1 MNVYFKFFI
10 VVFYPKPIRT
20 MLDKVK
26 TATAELKT
34 FTVSA
39 RLINVPVYSCPPT
52 VYLHPGQDEQ
62 SQVGSLLKL
71 SFTLI

>member
-10 VVFYPKPIRT
+10 LVFYPEPIRT

-39 RLINVPVYSCPPT
+39 RLINAQFCLKQEYMPKGYAPV
-52 VYLHPGQDEQ
+52 LRNE
-62 SQVGSLLKL
+62 
-71 SFTLI
+71 